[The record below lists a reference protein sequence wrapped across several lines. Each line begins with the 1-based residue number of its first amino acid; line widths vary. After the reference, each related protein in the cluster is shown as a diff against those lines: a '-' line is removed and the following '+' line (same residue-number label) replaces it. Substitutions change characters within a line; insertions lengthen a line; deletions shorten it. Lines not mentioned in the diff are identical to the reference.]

1 MLNLVKVGIIYRQ
14 LTDRDFRVLNAIEK
28 GMASYKYVPLEV
40 IERYTRI
47 PETKLELSLSKLHR
61 LKLVKRQYMMYKG
74 YRLTYLGLDMLALK
88 YFVDRDIVVALGD
101 RIGVGK
107 ESELFKALAPG
118 DINVIIKFLRIG
130 RTSFRSTRRVR
141 AFADNPRYDWYRQSK
156 IAAEREYKALHEIYL
171 VGGSVP
177 KPLAYNRH
185 SVVIGYI
192 NGIELYKK
200 PDLLDPYETATI
212 ILDTLRKAFIDVGI
226 IHGDLSEYNVLV
238 DRDTGKPYIIDW
250 PQYVE
255 KLHPSAEKLLRR
267 DIEYIVRFFKKN
279 YRVILDT
286 NRALKYV
293 KGELETA

>member
-1 MLNLVKVGIIYRQ
+1 
-14 LTDRDFRVLNAIEK
+14 
-28 GMASYKYVPLEV
+28 MASYEYVPLEV

-88 YFVDRDIVVALGD
+88 YFVDHDIVVALGD

-118 DINVIIKFLRIG
+118 DTSVIIKFLRIG

-141 AFADNPRYDWYRQSK
+141 VFADNPRLDWYRQSK

-192 NGIELYKK
+192 DGIELYRK
-200 PDLLDPYETATI
+200 PQLPDPPGSLYT
-212 ILDTLRKAFIDVGI
+212 ILDTLRKAYIDVGI
-226 IHGDLSEYNVLV
+226 VHGDLSEYNVLV
-238 DRDTGKPYIIDW
+238 EVDTGKPYIIDW
-250 PQYVE
+250 PQYVV
-255 KLHPSAEKLLRR
+255 KDHPSADQLLRR
-267 DIEYIVRFFKKN
+267 DIGYIVRFYRKN
-279 YRVILDT
+279 YRVKVDT
-286 NRALKYV
+286 ERALKYV
-293 KGELETA
+293 RGELEKL

>member
-1 MLNLVKVGIIYRQ
+1 VLNLVKIGIIYRQ
-14 LTDRDFRVLNAIEK
+14 LRDIDFKILNSIEK
-28 GMASYKYVPLEV
+28 GMASYEYVPLEV
-40 IERYTRI
+40 IERYTKI

-61 LKLVKRQYMMYKG
+61 LKLIKRQYMIYKG
-74 YRLTYLGLDMLALK
+74 YRLTYLGLDMLSLK
-88 YFVDRDIVVALGD
+88 YFVDRDIIVAIGD

-118 DINVIIKFLRIG
+118 NTSVIIKFLRIG

-141 AFADNPRYDWYRQSK
+141 AFADNPRYDWYKQSK
-156 IAAEREYKALHEIYL
+156 IAAEREYKALHELYL
-171 VGGSVP
+171 AGGSVP

-200 PDLLDPYETATI
+200 PDLPDPYETVTI

-226 IHGDLSEYNVLV
+226 VHGDLSEYNVLV
-238 DRDTGKPYIIDW
+238 DRGSGKPYIIDW

-255 KLHPSAEKLLRR
+255 KLHPSAGKLLRR

-293 KGELETA
+293 KGELETI

>member
-1 MLNLVKVGIIYRQ
+1 
-14 LTDRDFRVLNAIEK
+14 
-28 GMASYKYVPLEV
+28 MANYKYVPLEV

-88 YFVDRDIVVALGD
+88 YFVDHDIVVALGD

-107 ESELFKALAPG
+107 ESELFKGLAPSNS
-118 DINVIIKFLRIG
+118 NVIIKFLRIG
-130 RTSFRSTRRVR
+130 RISFRSTRRVR
-141 AFADNPRYDWYRQSK
+141 VFADNPRYDWYKQSK
-156 IAAEREYKALHEIYL
+156 IAAEREYRAIHEIYL
-171 VGGSVP
+171 AGGSVP

-192 NGIELYKK
+192 DGVELYRK
-200 PDLLDPYETATI
+200 PDLPDPYETI
-212 ILDTLRKAFIDVGI
+212 IVILDTLRKAYVDVGI
-226 IHGDLSEYNVLV
+226 VHGDLSEYNVLV
-238 DRDTGKPYIIDW
+238 DKHLGKPYIIDW

-267 DIEYIVRFFKKN
+267 DIEYIVRFFRKN
-279 YRVILDT
+279 YRVVLDT
-286 NRALKYV
+286 DRALKYV
-293 KGELETA
+293 KGELEAIK